1 MMLARK
7 ARGLEER
14 AAWAEGGLTKWGCR
28 TGNPGALPGAL
39 THPLSLTVGFVQS
52 RVLSVQT
59 WCVAVL
65 PRDYGWG
72 WHTAAVA
79 ISKEGAFYQCGV

>member
-65 PRDYGWG
+65 PRDYG
-72 WHTAAVA
+72 
-79 ISKEGAFYQCGV
+79 